1 MPSDIP
7 STSSFRS
14 TLDPVCRDHN
24 RRTSSPAIQRPST
37 SSSTDNTL
45 RPPTVRIGGSLRTPQ
60 RPKTHSFGSFYRPK
74 RRRAHSLDFDS
85 ETARLLFNMARMA
98 EVMAWSHVTS
108 QVTTRGN
115 PAEFPQAPCSEGPLS
130 SGGDDWAVGG
140 TQTDCSSSSGS
151 TPPASPTPSAI
162 SDSSCYFDAEEE
174 GNEKG
179 KKSVFFVK
187 I

>member
-37 SSSTDNTL
+37 SSSTDNSL
-45 RPPTVRIGGSLRTPQ
+45 RPPTVRTGGSLRTPQ
-60 RPKTHSFGSFYRPK
+60 RPKTNNFGSFYLPK
-74 RRRAHSLDFDS
+74 RRRAQSLDFDS

-98 EVMAWSHVTS
+98 EAMAWSHVTS
-108 QVTTRGN
+108 QVTTRVN
-115 PAEFPQAPCSEGPLS
+115 PA
-130 SGGDDWAVGG
+130 SGGDDWAIGG

-151 TPPASPTPSAI
+151 TPPASPTPSSI

-174 GNEKG
+174 NNEKG
-179 KKSVFFVK
+179 KNV
-187 I
+187 